1 MTSDKLI
8 TGLLMLLLVVPS
20 VLVAASVGN
29 CLGVVLTPKTVM
41 VPCGLSGFYEFKT
54 APDGAVIDR
63 ACVLVGSTPANV
75 WRLECNLSH
84 ADTIDACNETIR
96 LKTGDER

>member
-8 TGLLMLLLVVPS
+8 TGLLMLI
-20 VLVAASVGN
+20 VAASVGN
-29 CLGVVLTPKTVM
+29 CIGVVLTPKTVM

-54 APDGAVIDR
+54 TNDGAIIDR
-63 ACVLVGSTPANV
+63 ACVLVGSTPSNV
-75 WRLECNLSH
+75 WRLDCNLSH